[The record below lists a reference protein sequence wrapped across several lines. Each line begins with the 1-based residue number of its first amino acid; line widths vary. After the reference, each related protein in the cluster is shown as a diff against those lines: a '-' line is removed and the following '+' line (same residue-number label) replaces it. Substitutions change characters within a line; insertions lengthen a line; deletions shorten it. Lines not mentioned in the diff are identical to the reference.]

1 VKKSSHSRYFKILL
15 MLLVVVPAK
24 AQSLNQNREETCH
37 GPVFSAREL
46 SRRAT
51 ITSRQIPGMTQEALA
66 HDVHGRVVLEAVLC
80 RTGRITD
87 LRVIESLPFGMT
99 EKALETVRQ
108 IKFVPAEKDWHTVSQ
123 RMRFEFHFNDS
134 GVDAITAEEA
144 EGRNVEAIDI
154 VGNRRLRANEI
165 MSLIQTRPGDLC
177 REQQI
182 KKDLE
187 RILATGYFDSRG
199 TRIQTEKGA
208 RGGVVIVIEVQELPL
223 INEVKFQG
231 LKGVDEKV
239 IFEALRKSGID
250 VRQGQVYDPVKVKRA
265 ISIIRNVL
273 ASNRQPDAVIEIRME
288 EVTATSVVLTFVI
301 SGKL

>member
-1 VKKSSHSRYFKILL
+1 
-15 MLLVVVPAK
+15 
-24 AQSLNQNREETCH
+24 
-37 GPVFSAREL
+37 
-46 SRRAT
+46 
-51 ITSRQIPGMTQEALA
+51 
-66 HDVHGRVVLEAVLC
+66 
-80 RTGRITD
+80 
-87 LRVIESLPFGMT
+87 MT

-123 RMRFEFHFNDS
+123 RMRFEFLFNDS

-144 EGRNVEAIDI
+144 EGRNVEAIEI

-208 RGGVVIVIEVQELPL
+208 SGGVVIVIEVQELPL
-223 INEVKFQG
+223 ISEIKFQG
-231 LKGVDEKV
+231 LKGVDESL

-250 VRQGQVYDPVKVKRA
+250 MRQGQVYDPVKVKRA
-265 ISIIRNVL
+265 ISIIRNLL
-273 ASNRQPDAVIEIRME
+273 ASNKQPGAVVEIRTE
-288 EVTATSVVLTFVI
+288 ETTASSVVLTFVI
-301 SGKL
+301 SGK

>member
-1 VKKSSHSRYFKILL
+1 MKKSTDSRYIKIILL
-15 MLLVVVPAK
+15 LLFVMQTE
-24 AQSLNQNREETCH
+24 AQSLNQKREETCT
-37 GPVFSAREL
+37 GPVFSSREV

-51 ITSRQIPGMTQEALA
+51 ITSRQIPGMTQEALD

-99 EKALETVRQ
+99 EKVLETVRQ
-108 IKFVPAEKDWHTVSQ
+108 MKFVPAEKDWHTVSQ
-123 RMRFEFHFNDS
+123 RMRFEFLFNES

-144 EGRNVEAIDI
+144 EGRNVEAIEI

-187 RILATGYFDSRG
+187 RILATGYFDIRG

-208 RGGVVIVIEVQELPL
+208 SGGVVIVIEVQELPL
-223 INEVKFQG
+223 ISEIKFQG
-231 LKGVDEKV
+231 LKGVDESV
-239 IFEALRKSGID
+239 IFEAWRKSGID

-265 ISIIRNVL
+265 ISIIRNLL
-273 ASNRQPDAVIEIRME
+273 ASNKQPAAVVEIRTE
-288 EVTATSVVLTFVI
+288 KTTASSVVLTFVI
-301 SGKL
+301 SGK